1 MVLYTSKE
9 KLRGYLKQLSTNRE
23 ILSLAIPNIL
33 SNISVP
39 LLSTVDTALMGHL
52 SSLHLAAVGIA
63 SMVFNLIYWNFGFLR
78 MGTTGMTAQAYG
90 EKNRQK
96 LANTLA
102 RALFL
107 AFVIASL
114 LILFQEPII
123 KFVSFAMNVEDSYY
137 HFVEDYFYIRIF
149 AAPATLALYVL
160 FGWFFG
166 VQNAWIPLFLT
177 IFANIVNI
185 ITSYYFVNVLDM
197 GIKGVAYGTVI
208 AQYSGLILA
217 FVFLYRYRIKSIS
230 IKSILD
236 KRELLKFLNI
246 NKDIFIRT
254 VALTFAF
261 SFFYSQS
268 AKEGE
273 MALAITVILLQ
284 FLSWISFAIDGFAYA
299 AESLVGKYY
308 GAKEWDRFYEVIK
321 YSFYWGV
328 VLTVLYSVFYY
339 FCGEWIVTIYTNKGD
354 IIEAVKPYL
363 FWTTIIGAAGL
374 SGFIWDG
381 VFIGMTASKAMR
393 DSMLI
398 SLAIFIG
405 VFYLVKSYHSLH
417 LFWFSFVMFL
427 FVRGLVQS
435 WIFYKYGKKMK

>member
-1 MVLYTSKE
+1 M
-9 KLRGYLKQLSTNRE
+9 KQVSINKE
-23 ILSLAIPNIL
+23 ILTLAIPNIL

-78 MGTTGMTAQAYG
+78 MGTTGMSAQAYG
-90 EKNRQK
+90 EKNHQK

-107 AFVIASL
+107 AFVISFL

-123 KFVSFAMNVEDSYY
+123 KFVAYAMNVENSYY
-137 HFVEDYFYIRIF
+137 PLVEDYFYIRIF
-149 AAPATLALYVL
+149 AAPATLALYVM

-166 VQNAWIPLFLT
+166 VQNAWIPLALT
-177 IFANIVNI
+177 IFANIINI
-185 ITSYYFVNVLDM
+185 IISYYFVNVLDM
-197 GIKGVAYGTVI
+197 GIKGVAYGTLI
-208 AQYSGLILA
+208 AQYLGLSLA
-217 FVFLYRYRIKSIS
+217 FVFLYRYNVKSIS

-273 MALAITVILLQ
+273 MVLAITVILLQ
-284 FLSWISFAIDGFAYA
+284 FLSWISFGIDGFAYA

-308 GAKEWDRFYEVIK
+308 GAKKWDKFYEVIK
-321 YSFYWGV
+321 HSFYWGF
-328 VLTVLYSVFYY
+328 VLAFFYALLYLF
-339 FCGEWIVTIYTNKGD
+339 FGEKLLELYTDKKELIN
-354 IIEAVKPYL
+354 ETKPYL
-363 FWTTIIGAAGL
+363 IWTISMGFAGVAA
-374 SGFIWDG
+374 FVWDG
-381 VFIGMTASKAMR
+381 VFIGMTASRAMR
-393 DSMLI
+393 NSVVL
-398 SLAIFIG
+398 SLTIFII
-405 VFYLVKSYHSLH
+405 VFYLLKPYHSLH

-427 FVRGLVQS
+427 FVRGLIQS
-435 WIFYKYGKKMK
+435 WMFWSYGKTLK